1 MKVRLGGIE
10 AVKLHAGRLDRHLDF
25 AGPGHVIELLMPFSL

>member
-10 AVKLHAGRLDRHLDF
+10 AVKLHAGRLDRHLDL
-25 AGPGHVIELLMPFSL
+25 PVPDM